1 MPSLSQTQK
10 LLQTAKLSPQ
20 QIQMI
25 KLIEVPTVELEER
38 IQQEIQ
44 ENPALE
50 EGKEEIEE
58 SYEQDEQQDEMQI
71 DDNMDYEEYLDGDD
85 IPDYK
90 LQSNNRSRDDKH
102 EDIPFSVGVS
112 FHEHLEEQLTHLT
125 EQEIKIAKYVIGNID
140 EDGYLKRKEDA
151 MVDDIAF
158 QTGEEVN
165 EEDIQ
170 NVIKKVQQ
178 LDPPGVCA
186 RTLQECLSIQLHQ
199 KKNTDSIHLAIIIID
214 KYYELFIK
222 KHYEKIMMR
231 LNITEEQF
239 RDVLSEISRLNP
251 KPGNAWG
258 TVLEKNMQEIIPDFY
273 LEETNGKLEL
283 SLNNVNI
290 PELRISKGYKEMFED
305 YSKNKKANKSM
316 KEAVS
321 FVKQKLDSA
330 RWFIEALKQRNNTM
344 MMVMNEIIKKQYD
357 FFMTGDETQ
366 LKPMIL
372 KDISDRTGLDISTVS
387 RVSNSKYIQTSF
399 GIYQLKYFF
408 SEAMKTDEG
417 EDVSSREIKKIMK
430 DLIECEDKRHPI
442 TDEKIMELL
451 KEKKYVIARR
461 TVAKYREMLG
471 IPVARLRKE
480 I

>member
-71 DDNMDYEEYLDGDD
+71 DDNMDYEEYLEGDD

-199 KKNTDSIHLAIIIID
+199 KRTPIP
-214 KYYELFIK
+214 FI
-222 KHYEKIMMR
+222 
-231 LNITEEQF
+231 
-239 RDVLSEISRLNP
+239 
-251 KPGNAWG
+251 
-258 TVLEKNMQEIIPDFY
+258 
-273 LEETNGKLEL
+273 
-283 SLNNVNI
+283 
-290 PELRISKGYKEMFED
+290 
-305 YSKNKKANKSM
+305 
-316 KEAVS
+316 
-321 FVKQKLDSA
+321 
-330 RWFIEALKQRNNTM
+330 
-344 MMVMNEIIKKQYD
+344 
-357 FFMTGDETQ
+357 
-366 LKPMIL
+366 
-372 KDISDRTGLDISTVS
+372 
-387 RVSNSKYIQTSF
+387 
-399 GIYQLKYFF
+399 
-408 SEAMKTDEG
+408 
-417 EDVSSREIKKIMK
+417 
-430 DLIECEDKRHPI
+430 
-442 TDEKIMELL
+442 
-451 KEKKYVIARR
+451 
-461 TVAKYREMLG
+461 
-471 IPVARLRKE
+471 
-480 I
+480 